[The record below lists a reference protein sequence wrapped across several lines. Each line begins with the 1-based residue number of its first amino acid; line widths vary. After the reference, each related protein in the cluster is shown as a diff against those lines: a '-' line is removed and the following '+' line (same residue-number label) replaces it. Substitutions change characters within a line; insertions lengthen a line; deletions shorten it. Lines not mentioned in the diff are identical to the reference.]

1 MSTAIETLPSRH
13 KVSWKGWV
21 ITLAAAALLAGAIGT
36 YLALQSGGT
45 ASPPSIVQTVKP
57 SIPAIPVQN
66 LQPGAPAA
74 GPQIAEMRDVGG
86 IPGTV
91 TVTQTTS
98 GQGHQAKT
106 GSADT
111 SSSAPGTPPP
121 GCLNIVR
128 GGPC

>member
-21 ITLAAAALLAGAIGT
+21 IALAAAALFAGAIGT
-36 YLALQSGGT
+36 FMALQSGSAPT
-45 ASPPSIVQTVKP
+45 PSIVQTVKP
-57 SIPAIPVQN
+57 ATLVPVQN
-66 LQPGAPAA
+66 LQPGAPAR
-74 GPQIAEMRDVGG
+74 GPTIAEMRDVGG

-91 TVTQTTS
+91 SQNTS
-98 GQGHQAKT
+98 GQANQWT
-106 GSADT
+106 TDSADT
-111 SSSAPGTPPP
+111 SSSTPGTPPP

>member
-21 ITLAAAALLAGAIGT
+21 IALAAAALLAGAIGT
-36 YLALQSGGT
+36 YMALQNG
-45 ASPPSIVQTVKP
+45 SPAAPSIVQTVKP
-57 SIPAIPVQN
+57 SIPAIPVKN

-86 IPGTV
+86 ITGTV
-91 TVTQTTS
+91 TQPTS
-98 GQGHQAKT
+98 GQTHQGKT

-111 SSSAPGTPPP
+111 SSGTSSSTPGSPPP
-121 GCLNIVR
+121 NCLR

>member
-1 MSTAIETLPSRH
+1 MSTAIETLPRRH
-13 KVSWKGWV
+13 KVSWRGWV
-21 ITLAAAALLAGAIGT
+21 IMLAAAALLAGAIGT
-36 YLALQSGGT
+36 YMALQGGS
-45 ASPPSIVQTVKP
+45 ASPPNIVQTVRP

-91 TVTQTTS
+91 TQTTP
-98 GQGHQAKT
+98 GQEHQGKT
-106 GSADT
+106 SSAGT

-121 GCLNIVR
+121 NCLNVVN